1 MTGEGFGIG
10 EGGRGATLP
19 LDEVRD
25 LVVTLGKALRASQLY
40 DENNPVYKRFVQALT
55 DEFAAL
61 WSEMDEIA
69 LHVGEDSLSLEGEE
83 VYSSKTRSDSLAF
96 LLYKDGLRVVQF
108 EPGFEKQVPCF
119 LDVLNKARHARE
131 DDDDLLTLLWEADL
145 GSFQYRYVDLLA
157 EGVDLPEA
165 GLGADQSEFEKAL
178 EEARAEDA
186 EAVSGEAAADPP
198 PATVSQEDFNPT
210 LYALDA
216 TEMEQLRQYVIRE
229 QERDVRA
236 EVINALFD
244 RFEDGDLERRDEIF
258 DILEGLL
265 PAFMARGEISAA
277 TRVLKQMR
285 AYESAQVVSESHQER
300 ITDLLDRLSNTETLN
315 QLIEAIEVGTID
327 PDPGDLA
334 VFLGFLRGDALGVLV
349 RATFDTESL
358 DLKRILGGAVESIAR
373 RDSEAVRGLLA
384 SHDPALAAA
393 AARIVADQRIES
405 AAGALRDLLDSE
417 HPDVRLAA
425 AEAVGALNAPTLMG
439 SVAELL
445 RDPDTDVR
453 IEAARVLGAAAYR
466 AAAPLFRDILSSRAI
481 RNADRRE
488 KIAFFESYG
497 RLGDPAA
504 VDLLDKYLNGRGF
517 LGRRESS
524 DIRASSALGLGRIGT
539 SEAMIALD
547 RAHRDDDAVVRSA
560 VTRALQ
566 MERRTEART

>member
-1 MTGEGFGIG
+1 VTGEGFGIG

-108 EPGFEKQVPCF
+108 EPGFEKQVPRF